1 MSHGSSFAANAGGA
15 SFAAPNETWLI
26 WIDMEMTGLNPATD
40 RIIEIAAVVTDGD
53 LNLVAQGPAIA
64 IHQPDAVLAGM
75 DQWNTSTHGR
85 SGLTERVRASS
96 VTEAQAESV
105 MIDFLRTLVPA
116 GKSPMCGNSIC
127 QDRRFMARYM
137 PRLEAWFHYR
147 NLDVS
152 TLKELC
158 KRWQPQV
165 ARGFAKRS
173 AHTALADIIE
183 SIDELRYYREHFI
196 VQPAG
201 TAPR

>member
-1 MSHGSSFAANAGGA
+1 MSHGSSSSANASGA
-15 SFAAPNETWLI
+15 LPAAPNETWLI

-64 IHQPDAVLAGM
+64 IHQPDSVLAGM

-201 TAPR
+201 APTR

>member
-1 MSHGSSFAANAGGA
+1 MSHGSSSSATASGA
-15 SFAAPNETWLI
+15 LPAAPNETWLI

-64 IHQPDAVLAGM
+64 IHQPDSVLAGM

-201 TAPR
+201 APTR